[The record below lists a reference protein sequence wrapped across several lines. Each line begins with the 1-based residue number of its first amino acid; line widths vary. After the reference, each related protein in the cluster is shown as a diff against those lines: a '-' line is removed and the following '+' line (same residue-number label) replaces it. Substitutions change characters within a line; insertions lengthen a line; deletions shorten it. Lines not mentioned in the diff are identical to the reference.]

1 MHFLIYVALVLTA
14 TAPVHAVS
22 FESDDSLLQNG
33 PSARRTC
40 AGPVAGIPT
49 TWWRAAIDH
58 NGTTPTAEDTT
69 YEYYRT
75 ATQYGADNT
84 GVEDSSGAFITAINA
99 WNRTGNTVTT
109 MPAYVYVPPGKYRIK
124 SSIQMLVSTYLIG
137 DAINPP
143 TLIADPELNTAPVI
157 HGYDKYQ
164 GDGSATKNFYMAVRN
179 LIVDT
184 SEIDASTRAVGV
196 EWSVSQGCSLN
207 NIEVIMPDSS
217 NHIGITMD
225 EGGSG
230 VIIADC
236 TFRGGAIG
244 IQLKNQQYNFK
255 SLAFDGCGIGI
266 NITSVFVATFQNI
279 TFANCNYGI
288 NTSTSVGTISL
299 VDSSVSNCNAGV
311 NAYVSGSGQGS
322 LTLDHFRTDAETVAV
337 KSFNGDV
344 LLQDSV
350 PVGKTWILGNID
362 PGGHSNGKLFDTNRP
377 PALISDNRYFTAV
390 APQYEQY
397 DVSEV
402 ISLTSD
408 PENPVYGDN
417 VHNDGPSINAILQK
431 YADCKIIFVPQGIYV
446 TEETIYIPPGTRL
459 VGEQLSIFAGNGTA
473 FSDADNAIPVF
484 RVGNSGEKG
493 IAQISDILVEVS
505 NVLPGSILM
514 EVNMA
519 GNEPGDVGVWNTVLR
534 VGGSRHSLVNTGCTS
549 SDTSNCR
556 AAFALL
562 HVTSTAS
569 LYAENLWGWVADHSL
584 DGDKAQNIA
593 VGRGALIESTQP
605 TWLVGSSFEH
615 CALYQYSLSKAS
627 NVYIGLQQTE
637 APYWQGADQP
647 NYAPAPWTPNAIY
660 GDPDFSNCHG
670 QNAAEN
676 GQCYRAWGH
685 YAVNSSNVV
694 IHGSALWV
702 FFNGMNDNMWQDAN
716 CEKYGWTCELNMI
729 YLDGAN
735 STYMYSL
742 STKSTTNIIYDTA
755 DGVKLATQDDYGGGW
770 GTVIAAYLRN
780 TGTAEN
786 A

>member
-84 GVEDSSGAFITAINA
+84 GVEDSSGAFITAIN
-99 WNRTGNTVTT
+99 
-109 MPAYVYVPPGKYRIK
+109 
-124 SSIQMLVSTYLIG
+124 VSTYLIG